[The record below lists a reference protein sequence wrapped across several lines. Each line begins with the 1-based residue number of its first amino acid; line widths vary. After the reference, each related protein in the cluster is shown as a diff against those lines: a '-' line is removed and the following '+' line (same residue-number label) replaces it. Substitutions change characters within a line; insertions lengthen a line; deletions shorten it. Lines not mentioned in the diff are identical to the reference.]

1 MVLQLM
7 PYKISAS
14 GLSDVGLVR
23 ESNEDIW
30 AELPEEKFYVLAD
43 GMGGHQAGEIASQE
57 TVFNFLEIIQKVLNS
72 SPRKLNLKEM
82 KSAIKESIEEVN
94 KTIYEMGR
102 SDEQLGGM
110 GTTFC
115 CVHFHPEGVIY
126 AHVGDSRI
134 YHHGKAGLKQLTKD
148 HSLMSELVELGY
160 LSEPE
165 AKEFLYKNILTRA
178 IGTGANIVPV
188 VESCDAEINDTFIM
202 CSDGLSDLVSIQ
214 EMEAIINES
223 DTIDDGVQ
231 ALVSEA
237 KRKGGYDNITVVLLK
252 VLDDDDT
259 KGNLPR

>member
-7 PYKISAS
+7 PYKILAS

-23 ESNEDIW
+23 ENNEDIW
-30 AELPEEKFYVLAD
+30 AELPDEKFYVLAD

-57 TVFNFLEIIQKVLNS
+57 AVFNFLEIIRKITVS
-72 SPRKLNLKEM
+72 SQRKLNLKETM
-82 KSAIKESIEEVN
+82 SAIKQSIEEVN

-110 GTTFC
+110 GTTLC
-115 CVHFHPEGVIY
+115 CVHFHPEGVIL

-134 YHHGKAGLKQLTKD
+134 YRFGKGGLKQLTKD
-148 HSLMSELVELGY
+148 HSLMSELVEMGY

-178 IGTGANIVPV
+178 IGTEPSIQPT
-188 VESCDAEINDTFIM
+188 VESCQAEPGDLFIM
-202 CSDGLSDLVSIQ
+202 CSDGLSDLLTIQ
-214 EMEAIINES
+214 DIENVVKES
-223 DTIDDGVQ
+223 TTIDDCAQ
-231 ALVSEA
+231 TLVSEA

-252 VLDDDDT
+252 VSDDDDT
-259 KGNLPR
+259 KGNISR

>member
-1 MVLQLM
+1 MVLHLM
-7 PYKISAS
+7 SYKISAS

-23 ESNEDIW
+23 ENNEDIW

-43 GMGGHQAGEIASQE
+43 GMGGHKAGEIASQE
-57 TVFNFLEIIQKVLNS
+57 AVFNFLEIIRKVLTS
-72 SPRKLNLKEM
+72 SPRKLNLKDM
-82 KSAIKESIEEVN
+82 KAAIKESIEEVN

-115 CVHFHPEGVIY
+115 CIHFHPEAVIY

-134 YHHGKAGLKQLTKD
+134 YHYSKTGLKQLTKD

-178 IGTGANIVPV
+178 IGTESSIVPV
-188 VESCDAEINDTFIM
+188 VESCDAEEGDMFVM
-202 CSDGLSDLVSIQ
+202 CSDGLSDLVSLPEI
-214 EMEAIINES
+214 ETIIKES
-223 DTIDDGVQ
+223 ATIDDCTQ

-252 VLDDDDT
+252 VSGDDNT
-259 KGNLPR
+259 KRNLSR